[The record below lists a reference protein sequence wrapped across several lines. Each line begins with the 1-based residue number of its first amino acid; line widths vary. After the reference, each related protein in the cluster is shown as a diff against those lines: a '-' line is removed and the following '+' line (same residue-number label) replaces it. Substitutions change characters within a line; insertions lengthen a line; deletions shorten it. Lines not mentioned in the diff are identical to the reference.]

1 MLTYNPRDIYIWI
14 RKIQIRCWI
23 LFGLTCKMTMTRS
36 DFSTRMKSNCLLN
49 LIEML
54 LILNLPGGSR
64 INTKK
69 KYVLK
74 FSICCHPVNM
84 TDNRFLDI
92 KNFCL
97 NPFLTIPMYRDLY
110 LWYVVSNKLNLLLP
124 SNWIYCSL
132 SCCRLL
138 SYNTSVVFKVSVE
151 NSLLRWS
158 YMYNMK

>member
-1 MLTYNPRDIYIWI
+1 MKCCKFWIYQEAVEL
-14 RKIQIRCWI
+14 IQ
-23 LFGLTCKMTMTRS
+23 
-36 DFSTRMKSNCLLN
+36 
-49 LIEML
+49 
-54 LILNLPGGSR
+54 
-64 INTKK
+64 
-69 KYVLK
+69 KYCHVLK

-84 TDNRFLDI
+84 TDNWFLDI

-97 NPFLTIPMYRDLY
+97 NPLLIIPMYRDLY

-158 YMYNMK
+158 YMYTIVIWNNINNIHLKYHYKFCLK